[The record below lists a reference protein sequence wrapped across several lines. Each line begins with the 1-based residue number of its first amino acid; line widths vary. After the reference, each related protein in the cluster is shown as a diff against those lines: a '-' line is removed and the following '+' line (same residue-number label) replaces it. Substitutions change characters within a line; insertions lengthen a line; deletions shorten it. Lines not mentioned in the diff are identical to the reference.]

1 MIQCSQVGVFIAFN
15 MSVLSQLCQR
25 IYTPPHRNYMCR
37 PRNCSIIYTEKQRA
51 KHS

>member
-25 IYTPPHRNYMCR
+25 IYTPPPQKLYVQTKKLFYYLYR
-37 PRNCSIIYTEKQRA
+37 KA
-51 KHS
+51 KGQA